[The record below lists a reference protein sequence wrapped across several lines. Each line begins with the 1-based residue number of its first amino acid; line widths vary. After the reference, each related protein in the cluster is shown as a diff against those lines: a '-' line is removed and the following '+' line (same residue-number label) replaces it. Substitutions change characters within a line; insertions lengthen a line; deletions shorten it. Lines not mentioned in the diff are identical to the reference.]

1 MSLAQ
6 IVYAGLPDLKG
17 RQHILRA
24 AKARMEAVPSPEVPP
39 SPITTTT
46 RASSADTTSCKTS
59 PAITIEPDASTP
71 ATAAATATAVVAA
84 PDASSELPEWA
95 ESGHARARGSST
107 GDGYRGGRWAS
118 DVDTA
123 WLSQQTEGYS
133 GADLSSLVR
142 NAAMASL
149 RAQGDENSE
158 GKEGGRCHVSSG
170 AGDNGAATAYLV
182 LARRHFEA
190 ALASTRPSSGP
201 EVVARHES
209 WARQWHVA

>member
-1 MSLAQ
+1 
-6 IVYAGLPDLKG
+6 
-17 RQHILRA
+17 
-24 AKARMEAVPSPEVPP
+24 MEAISSPEVSP
-39 SPITTTT
+39 SPTATTTT
-46 RASSADTTSCKTS
+46 TTTTTTARISSADTTICKTLS
-59 PAITIEPDASTP
+59 AQTVEPDASTP
-71 ATAAATATAVVAA
+71 VAAAVTATVAVAA
-84 PDASSELPEWA
+84 PCASSELPEWA
-95 ESGHARARGSST
+95 KSRHARARGSST
-107 GDGYRGGRWAS
+107 GDGYLGGRWAS

-149 RAQGDENSE
+149 RAQGDESSE

-170 AGDNGAATAYLV
+170 SDSDAATAYLV
-182 LARRHFEA
+182 LARRHFET